1 MWTGM
6 RFTHFLDLITT
17 IVKWTA
23 MSKLHFR
30 LHNDCIKDAS
40 AEMGFNNILVRCFY
54 HHSIAMHIY
63 MAVNFYFPTRSS
75 LLKMNVLC
83 LCISI
88 INENW
93 INIPVVSVHFFNLQN
108 NKIIV
113 DGSYNEEYKGR
124 IRAIDGKVKNGDE
137 TKCQLV
143 FRAFFRKF
151 RTFSYTI
158 NVIEEAGTFFKRFGV
173 MPL

>member
-1 MWTGM
+1 M
-6 RFTHFLDLITT
+6 
-17 IVKWTA
+17 
-23 MSKLHFR
+23 
-30 LHNDCIKDAS
+30 
-40 AEMGFNNILVRCFY
+40 
-54 HHSIAMHIY
+54 
-63 MAVNFYFPTRSS
+63 
-75 LLKMNVLC
+75 
-83 LCISI
+83 
-88 INENW
+88 
-93 INIPVVSVHFFNLQN
+93 VSVHFLNLQN

-113 DGSYNEEYKGR
+113 EVATTKNIKEAQKKTQ

-143 FRAFFRKF
+143 FRAAFRKF

>member
-1 MWTGM
+1 M
-6 RFTHFLDLITT
+6 
-17 IVKWTA
+17 IVSSTPLRKWGW
-23 MSKLHFR
+23 
-30 LHNDCIKDAS
+30 I
-40 AEMGFNNILVRCFY
+40 ILVRCFY

-63 MAVNFYFPTRSS
+63 MVVNFYSPTRSC

-93 INIPVVSVHFFNLQN
+93 TNIPVVSVHFLNLQN

-113 DGSYNEEYKGR
+113 EVATTKNIKEAQKKTQ

-143 FRAFFRKF
+143 FRAAFRKF

>member
-1 MWTGM
+1 M
-6 RFTHFLDLITT
+6 
-17 IVKWTA
+17 
-23 MSKLHFR
+23 
-30 LHNDCIKDAS
+30 
-40 AEMGFNNILVRCFY
+40 
-54 HHSIAMHIY
+54 
-63 MAVNFYFPTRSS
+63 
-75 LLKMNVLC
+75 
-83 LCISI
+83 
-88 INENW
+88 
-93 INIPVVSVHFFNLQN
+93 VSVHFLNLQN

-113 DGSYNEEYKGR
+113 DGSYNEEYKGSTEESTNKSHR
-124 IRAIDGKVKNGDE
+124 WEGENGDE